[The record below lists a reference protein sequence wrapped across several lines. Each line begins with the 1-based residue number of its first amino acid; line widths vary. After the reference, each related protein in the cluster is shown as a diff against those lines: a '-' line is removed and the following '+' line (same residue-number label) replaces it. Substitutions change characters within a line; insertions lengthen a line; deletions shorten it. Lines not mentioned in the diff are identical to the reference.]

1 MTNVVVFD
9 PDFFKQKYPQFIG
22 LSNELLEYFFEK
34 SETTMLDN
42 SEAAC
47 VPLKERKM
55 LFDLLVAHQ
64 AQLQERIN
72 DGSASLVGNITSA
85 TEGSVSIGVNA
96 PTSSSA
102 MGQWLMQTPY
112 GQEYWV
118 LTAKYRNALYIIE
131 NLAMPVDRYRFPSPK
146 Y

>member
-1 MTNVVVFD
+1 MIDNTEESCIPLD
-9 PDFFKQKYPQFIG
+9 
-22 LSNELLEYFFEK
+22 EREYL
-34 SETTMLDN
+34 MW
-42 SEAAC
+42 
-47 VPLKERKM
+47 
-55 LFDLLVAHQ
+55 LLVAHQ

-131 NLAMPVDRYRFPSPK
+131 NLAMPVDRYKYPIPK